1 MEADSY
7 RVLARFYDAAYSKAD
22 LRDIPFYVDL
32 AERVGGPV
40 LEVGCGT
47 GRVLLEVAARGI
59 EIDGLD
65 SSEDQLRVLQA
76 KLDGPCAG
84 VRDRI
89 RLHRQDMR
97 TFSLDRRFRLITA
110 PFRPVQH
117 LYTVRDQIA
126 AFRTIHKHLLP
137 DGRFAFD
144 AFYPKYEM
152 LDADMDV
159 EKPDFEW
166 ADPEVPGRMVRRY
179 FVRESIDKLN
189 QLFSGRFLFRVFD
202 GDTLVSEEREQI
214 RLSYYTYPQFLL
226 LFELCGF
233 RVLEEYGSFAREPIG
248 ICKEMIFVLGCA

>member
-7 RVLARFYDAAYSKAD
+7 RVLARFYDAAYSKAN
-22 LRDIPFYVDL
+22 LRDVPFYVDL
-32 AERVGGPV
+32 AERVGGHA
-40 LEVGCGT
+40 LEIGCGT
-47 GRVLLEVAARGI
+47 GRVLLEVAAHGI

-65 SSEDQLRVLQA
+65 SSEDQLRMLRA
-76 KLDGPCAG
+76 KLEVLSPE
-84 VRDRI
+84 VRNRI
-89 RLHRQDMR
+89 RLHHADMR

-117 LYTVRDQIA
+117 LYTVAEQIA
-126 AFRTIHKHLLP
+126 AFRAIRKHLLP

-152 LDADMDV
+152 LEADMHV

-166 ADPEVPGRMVRRY
+166 ADPEVPGRIVRRF
-179 FVRESIDKLN
+179 FVRESVDKLN
-189 QLFSGRFLFRVFD
+189 QVFSGQFIFRVFE
-202 GDTLVSEEREQI
+202 GDTAVAEEREQI
-214 RLSYYTYPQFLL
+214 LLSYYTYPQFLL

>member
-7 RVLARFYDAAYSKAD
+7 RVLARYYDAAYSKAD
-22 LRDIPFYVDL
+22 LRDIPFYTDL

-40 LEVGCGT
+40 LEIGCGT
-47 GRVLLEVAARGI
+47 GRVLLEIARRGI
-59 EIDGLD
+59 EIEGLD

-76 KLDGPCAG
+76 KLDVSPGGA
-84 VRDRI
+84 RNRI
-89 RLHRQDMR
+89 RLHHADMR

-117 LYTVRDQIA
+117 LYTVADQIT
-126 AFRTIHKHLLP
+126 AFRAIRKHLLP

-152 LDADMDV
+152 LDADMHV

-166 ADPEVPGRMVRRY
+166 ADPEVSGRIVRRF
-179 FVRESIDKLN
+179 FVRESVDKLN
-189 QLFSGRFLFRVFD
+189 QVFSGQFIFRVFE
-202 GDTLVSEEREQI
+202 GDTVIAEEREEIQ
-214 RLSYYTYPQFLL
+214 LSYYTYPQFLL

-248 ICKEMIFVLGCA
+248 ICREMIFVLGCA